1 MLSVISYPLFAIS
14 VILAL
19 VLSISLFPVGWLEF
33 RPEWLGLVVFY
44 WTLRAPA
51 QFGVVLAWCL
61 GLLLDV
67 LEATTL
73 GVNAVSMAVIA
84 FLVLAM
90 HQRLRMYP
98 VAQQCL
104 VVFLVL
110 GINQML
116 VHFLK
121 QFLGADSPGFA
132 YLWPAL
138 TSAIAWPFVAAAFDN
153 LNRKLG

>member
-98 VAQQCL
+98 LPQQCL
-104 VVFLVL
+104 VVFLIL
-110 GINQML
+110 GTNQML

-121 QFLGADSPGFA
+121 QMVGADSPGFV
-132 YLWPAL
+132 YLWPAA
-138 TSAIAWPFVAAAFDN
+138 TSAIAWPAVTAVLDR

>member
-1 MLSVISYPLFAIS
+1 MLSVISYPLFF
-14 VILAL
+14 VTVVLAL
-19 VLSISLFPVGWLEF
+19 VLSISLFPVGWFEF

-44 WTLRAPA
+44 WTFRAPA
-51 QFGVVLAWCL
+51 QFGILMAWCL

-67 LEATTL
+67 LEATPL
-73 GVNAVSMAVIA
+73 GTNALGMALIA
-84 FLVLAM
+84 FLVLTI

-98 VAQQCL
+98 LPQQCL
-104 VVFLVL
+104 MVFLLL

-116 VHFLK
+116 VHFIK
-121 QFLGADSPGFA
+121 QLLGADTAGFS

-138 TSAIAWPFVAAAFDN
+138 TSAVAWPFVSGVLDR